1 MLQFAW
7 SRPKAIVNKTD
18 TAPFMACL
26 NQFRSI
32 ICLAASEVLM
42 DFVGNMFMVSFKKIM
57 FMVVFI
63 YSVPDVLRICT
74 KRN

>member
-18 TAPFMACL
+18 TAPFTACI
-26 NQFRSI
+26 NQFCSI
-32 ICLAASEVLM
+32 VCLAAREVSMEFL
-42 DFVGNMFMVSFKKIM
+42 GSM
-57 FMVVFI
+57 FMVVSI
-63 YSVPDVLRICT
+63 YLVHDVLRVCT